1 MDNLINISNQEG
13 KLVVSSREV
22 AKNFEKR
29 NSEVNRAIEN
39 HIKALENTDS
49 AKIHG
54 LFIKTEYSPEN
65 SNSVKYTEYLLTRDG
80 FALLA
85 MGFTGKKALEW
96 KLKYIEAFNEMAQK
110 LVQTK
115 KLSPMEQLKLQYEV
129 LDEHEE
135 RLSNL
140 ENNMTVDFRQ
150 QRLLQNK
157 ARSKAIEILGGAE
170 SQAYKDNSVRGKA
183 FSAIWRDYKDYF
195 MIASYRDTP
204 RIDFNKAMEYL
215 GSWQAQGKLL
225 REIEEHNSQ
234 LREVI

>member
-1 MDNLINISNQEG
+1 VNNLINISNQDG
-13 KLVVSSREV
+13 KLVVGSREV
-22 AKNFEKR
+22 AKNFEKEHKDVLEAIR
-29 NSEVNRAIEN
+29 NLIA
-39 HIKALENTDS
+39 
-49 AKIHG
+49 
-54 LFIKTEYSPEN
+54 EN
-65 SNSVKYTEYLLTRDG
+65 SAVTSIILKSEYVNSRGRTYPEYLLTRDG
-80 FALLA
+80 FSLLV

-96 KLKYIEAFNEMAQK
+96 KLKYIKAFNLMEKELTQ
-110 LVQTK
+110 VK

-135 RLSNL
+135 RLRAL
-140 ENNMTVDFRQ
+140 EDNMTVDFRQ

-157 ARSKAIEILGGAE
+157 AKSKAIEALGGAE
-170 SQAYKDNSVRGKA
+170 SQAYKDNSVRGRV

-215 GSWQAQGKLL
+215 DGWQVQGKLL

-234 LREVI
+234 LRIREVI

>member
-22 AKNFEKR
+22 AGNFEKEHNDTKKR
-29 NSEVNRAIEN
+29 IRE
-39 HIKALENTDS
+39 LEKDMGEKSHNYF
-49 AKIHG
+49 
-54 LFIKTEYSPEN
+54 LLTEYKDSMNRTQE
-65 SNSVKYTEYLLTRDG
+65 EYLLTRNG
-80 FALLA
+80 FSLLA
-85 MGFTGKKALEW
+85 MSFTGQKALQW
-96 KLKYIEAFNEMAQK
+96 KLKYIEAFNKMEQE

-157 ARSKAIEILGGAE
+157 ARSKAIEVLGGAE